1 MNRRFT
7 FHSQCSSAHARGRV
21 SDTDPARL
29 ITTQTLM
36 TDSIPQRSTTAAV
49 CSLGLG
55 LVLLVVMLYPHG
67 VIHWDSDYLRKQSPQ

>member
-7 FHSQCSSAHARGRV
+7 FNSQCSSAHARGRV

-36 TDSIPQRSTTAAV
+36 TDSIHHSRCLFTRTGP
-49 CSLGLG
+49 CSVSG
-55 LVLLVVMLYPHG
+55 Y
-67 VIHWDSDYLRKQSPQ
+67 VISSRCDSL